1 MIRSEM
7 SIERLIELHEEFRE
21 TLAWLRVNKKVTEET
36 AIEIISESN
45 KIDEIL
51 REERRQKV

>member
-7 SIERLIELHEEFRE
+7 SIERLKELHEEFRE
-21 TLAWLRVNKKVTEET
+21 TLAWLRVNKRVTEET
-36 AIEIISESN
+36 AIKIISESN

>member
-7 SIERLIELHEEFRE
+7 SIERVIELHEEFRE
-21 TLAWLRVNKKVTEET
+21 TLAWLRVNKRINENVAVEL
-36 AIEIISESN
+36 ISKSN
-45 KIDEIL
+45 EIDEIL